1 MPGKV
6 RGFVGVWAGV
16 GVGGH
21 GEELVQLGVR
31 MGPFTHIIS
40 AL

>member
-1 MPGKV
+1 M
-6 RGFVGVWAGV
+6 GVWAGV

-21 GEELVQLGVR
+21 GEELGCQDG
-31 MGPFTHIIS
+31 TIHTQIIS